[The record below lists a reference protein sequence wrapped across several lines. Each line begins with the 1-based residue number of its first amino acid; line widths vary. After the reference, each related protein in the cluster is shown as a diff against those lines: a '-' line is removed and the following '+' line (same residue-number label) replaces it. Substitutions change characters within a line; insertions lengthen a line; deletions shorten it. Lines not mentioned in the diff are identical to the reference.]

1 MKKILKLTV
10 IMLLVSSC
18 GLLKK
23 KSKAVESQKYEAGT
37 TMQGDFR
44 YDHQTQIKRKANVQ
58 SFAKL
63 DGESKTEFEGED
75 ITLEKNGNVR
85 MGKGKVII
93 HEIERSNT
101 MQLVNRT
108 EDINYSEKKQ
118 ASHAAKQRVAF
129 KKVSSKQVSKPEYHF
144 FIWFFAALII
154 MIFLWFR
161 WLKKK
166 IK

>member
-1 MKKILKLTV
+1 
-10 IMLLVSSC
+10 
-18 GLLKK
+18 
-23 KSKAVESQKYEAGT
+23 
-37 TMQGDFR
+37 
-44 YDHQTQIKRKANVQ
+44 
-58 SFAKL
+58 
-63 DGESKTEFEGED
+63 
-75 ITLEKNGNVR
+75 